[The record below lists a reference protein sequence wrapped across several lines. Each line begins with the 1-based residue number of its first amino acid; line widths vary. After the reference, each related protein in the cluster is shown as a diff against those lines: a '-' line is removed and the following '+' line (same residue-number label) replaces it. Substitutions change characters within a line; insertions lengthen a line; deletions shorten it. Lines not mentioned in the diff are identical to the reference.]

1 MRAASD
7 RGVEFIVYD
16 MESNGSKAM
25 MSAGEH
31 GAAVTVVSKEGYV
44 GGFATMSTKKD
55 GSGIVTVLG

>member
-1 MRAASD
+1 MLALPPTG

-31 GAAVTVVSKEGYV
+31 GASRRYRGE
-44 GGFATMSTKKD
+44 
-55 GSGIVTVLG
+55 